1 MLNNPLALVF
11 LFYYFLECIKISPYY
26 VKKCNCVK
34 FFASAACAKYTKHIS
49 DNPVGEWKARDW
61 FVNQVYF
68 QKQTVFYGHVL
79 EISFN
84 LQTQKMSQNRN
95 SYKTT
100 LQINK
105 LSRQWFQKTKNIL
118 FLFFNSSLHTFVL
131 IFIVVS

>member
-1 MLNNPLALVF
+1 MLKL
-11 LFYYFLECIKISPYY
+11 SPYY

-34 FFASAACAKYTKHIS
+34 FLASAVCAKYTKHIA

-105 LSRQWFQKTKNIL
+105 LSQQ
-118 FLFFNSSLHTFVL
+118 
-131 IFIVVS
+131 